1 MRRCSTEFRLK
12 MKVTADNLKAAI
24 LSRVW
29 EVWERKVLDRIEP
42 TDALII
48 KDNIYLAVFKA
59 CTLEEFRAVVRER
72 AEEGLVTIHE
82 TATDT
87 GLRLPIEESEL

>member
-1 MRRCSTEFRLK
+1 MRRCSTEFRLT

-24 LSRVW
+24 LSRVR
-29 EVWERKVLDRIEP
+29 EVWERKVLDSVEP

-59 CTLEEFRAVVRER
+59 CTLEEFRAVVREM

>member
-1 MRRCSTEFRLK
+1 MKRDREALK
-12 MKVTADNLKAAI
+12 SPI
-24 LSRVW
+24 LSRVR

-59 CTLEEFRAVVRER
+59 CTLEEFRAVVREM

>member
-1 MRRCSTEFRLK
+1 
-12 MKVTADNLKAAI
+12 MKVTADNLKSAI
-24 LSRVW
+24 LSRIR
-29 EVWERKVLDRIEP
+29 EVCERKVLDFVEP

-48 KDNIYLAVFKA
+48 RDNIYLSVFKA
-59 CTLEEFRAVVRER
+59 CTLEEFRAVVREM

>member
-1 MRRCSTEFRLK
+1 

-24 LSRVW
+24 LSRVR
-29 EVWERKVLDRIEP
+29 EVRERKVLDCIES

-48 KDNIYLAVFKA
+48 RDNIYLSVFKA
-59 CTLEEFRAVVRER
+59 CTLDEFRAVVREM

>member
-1 MRRCSTEFRLK
+1 MKRDREALK
-12 MKVTADNLKAAI
+12 SAI
-24 LSRVW
+24 LSRVR

-59 CTLEEFRAVVRER
+59 CTLEEFRAVVREM
-72 AEEGLVTIHE
+72 AEEGLVTIYE

>member
-1 MRRCSTEFRLK
+1 MKRDREALK
-12 MKVTADNLKAAI
+12 SPI
-24 LSRVW
+24 LSRVR

-59 CTLEEFRAVVRER
+59 CTLDEFRAVVREM

>member
-1 MRRCSTEFRLK
+1 

-24 LSRVW
+24 LSRVR
-29 EVWERKVLDRIEP
+29 EVWERKVLDSVEP

-48 KDNIYLAVFKA
+48 RDNIYLSVFKA
-59 CTLEEFRAVVRER
+59 CTLDEFRAVVREM

-82 TATDT
+82 TAMDT

>member
-1 MRRCSTEFRLK
+1 MKRDREALK
-12 MKVTADNLKAAI
+12 SAI

-59 CTLEEFRAVVRER
+59 CTSEEFRAVVREM

>member
-1 MRRCSTEFRLK
+1 
-12 MKVTADNLKAAI
+12 MKVTEDNLKAAI
-24 LSRVW
+24 LARVR

-42 TDALII
+42 TDALIVN
-48 KDNIYLAVFKA
+48 DNIYLSVFKA
-59 CTLEEFRAVVRER
+59 CTLDEFRAVVREM

-87 GLRLPIEESEL
+87 GLRLPIEKSEL

>member
-1 MRRCSTEFRLK
+1 MKRDREALK
-12 MKVTADNLKAAI
+12 SAI
-24 LSRVW
+24 LSRVR
-29 EVWERKVLDRIEP
+29 EVWERKVLDCIEP

-48 KDNIYLAVFKA
+48 RDNIYLSVFKA
-59 CTLEEFRAVVRER
+59 CTLDEFRAVVREM
-72 AEEGLVTIHE
+72 AEEGIVTIHE

>member
-1 MRRCSTEFRLK
+1 MKRDREALK
-12 MKVTADNLKAAI
+12 SAI
-24 LSRVW
+24 LARVR
-29 EVWERKVLDRIEP
+29 EVWERKVLDFVEP

-48 KDNIYLAVFKA
+48 RDNIYLSVFKA
-59 CTLEEFRAVVRER
+59 CTLEEFRAVVREM